1 MYWISA
7 SMLGE
12 RITCGKRGNGI
23 NAENRTITK
32 RRRERRAEK
41 NGRELTQRPRRAER
55 TPSRKKEAFA

>member
-23 NAENRTITK
+23 NAESRIINT
-32 RRRERRAEK
+32 E
-41 NGRELTQRPRRAER
+41 TQR
-55 TPSRKKEAFA
+55 TQGKKKGTEED